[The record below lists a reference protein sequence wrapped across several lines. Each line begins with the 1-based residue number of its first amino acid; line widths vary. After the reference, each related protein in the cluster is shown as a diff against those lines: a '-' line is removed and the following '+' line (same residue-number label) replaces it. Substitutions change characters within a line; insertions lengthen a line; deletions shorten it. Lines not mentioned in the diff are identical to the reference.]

1 MKLYYLSIFL
11 TLFLFVLYFLTR
23 FFYKN
28 WFKVKKEGGFSLV
41 PFGEKLGATGGL
53 YLFLA
58 PIVAMSWGYLP
69 TILYIIIAMVF
80 LGYPLSFFS
89 TLLPKRFDIKEIINR
104 FKNLKNILLLFLI
117 LFSLIITISFI
128 HYTAD
133 LLSRNLSTSTSFLFL
148 MPLSL
153 LFSLVLIKKKEEIVP
168 YSVFFV
174 VLLFYIIFLGGFF
187 PIKLPFTIITGK
199 FTWGIILTLLL
210 FLFVFLDENY
220 LSRPFSYL
228 SSFLFFVLIFGGIF
242 GPLIGVRIQREPLIL
257 TSQYGFFIPTILGI
271 LSFGIFSGF
280 DSIFSIFFTGN
291 EIKGE
296 KDAINTS
303 LLTSTIF
310 SLIAIFSSFSLIIY
324 AKTDGLIRN
333 KDPLTLFQE
342 GFAKF
347 LKFSGI
353 TESYSK
359 NFVLFLTLLVMFSF
373 MVYSIKLSKKYYEKL
388 NDKKNNL
395 IPLLLIILPFLTFF
409 LPKDTLGGITNLWLR
424 LINLNTSINFL
435 LAAIFFSLISIIF
448 KQKMYINISKVINL
462 ISIALFLYL
471 IYFSISTK
479 DFVSLSLSIIFLIL
493 NLYHFFN
500 LIKLNASF

>member
-58 PIVAMSWGYLP
+58 PIVAMGWGYLP

-80 LGYPLSFFS
+80 LGYPISFFS
-89 TLLPKRFDIKEIINR
+89 TLLPKRFDIKEILNR
-104 FKNLKNILLLFLI
+104 YKNLKNILLLFLI

-133 LLSRNLSTSTSFLFL
+133 LLSQNLSTSTSFLFL
-148 MPLSL
+148 IPLSL

-168 YSVFFV
+168 YTVFFV
-174 VLLFYIIFLGGFF
+174 VFLFYIIFLGGFF
-187 PIKLPFTIITGK
+187 PIRIPFTIVTGK
-199 FTWGIILTLLL
+199 FTWGVILTILL
-210 FLFVFLDENY
+210 FLFVFVDKNY

-242 GPLIGVRIQREPLIL
+242 GPLIGVRIQREHLIL
-257 TSQYGFFIPTILGI
+257 TNQYGFFIPTIFGI

-280 DSIFSIFFTGN
+280 DSIFSILFTGN

-296 KDAINTS
+296 KDVLNTS

-324 AKTDGLIRN
+324 SKNDGLIKN

-342 GFAKF
+342 GFAKL
-347 LKFSGI
+347 LKFAGI
-353 TESYSK
+353 SESYSK
-359 NFVLFLTLLVMFSF
+359 NFVLFITLLVMFSF
-373 MVYSIKLSKKYYEKL
+373 MVYSIKLSKKYYEKV
-388 NDKKNNL
+388 NDKNNIL
-395 IPLLLIILPFLTFF
+395 MPILLIILPFLTFF

-424 LINLNTSINFL
+424 FINLNTSINFL
-435 LAAIFFSLISIIF
+435 LAGILFSIISIIF
-448 KQKMYINISKVINL
+448 KQRMYINVSKIINL
-462 ISIALFLYL
+462 ISTILFLYL

-479 DFVSLSLSIIFLIL
+479 DFVSFTLSIIFLLI
-493 NLYHFFN
+493 NLYHFYN
-500 LIKLNASF
+500 LIKLNES